1 MRKRWIAVPVAAGAL
16 AIGGV
21 AFAANNGE
29 PGELTLVDTAQSKV
43 MQTAADWISADEAKD
58 IAIEAA
64 GGGDIRELE
73 FDRGD
78 RMYEIELLMDQGEAD
93 IDIDAITGEV
103 LKLEWDDD
111 GGQDDWDDDYDSHE
125 EHNHHF
131 NEGEAPVANLIT
143 QEEATNIALGKASE
157 NARVIEIELDDDD
170 RYPVYEMELH
180 DGMFEYDID
189 IDARTGNIVEFEK
202 EEDD

>member
-1 MRKRWIAVPVAAGAL
+1 MRKRWIAAPIAAGAL

-78 RMYEIELLMDQGEAD
+78 RMYEIELLTDQGEAD

-103 LKLEWDDD
+103 LKLER
-111 GGQDDWDDDYDSHE
+111 DDWDDDHDG
-125 EHNHHF
+125 HNHHF
-131 NEGEAPVANLIT
+131 NESETPAADLIT
-143 QEEATNIALGKASE
+143 QEEATNIALSKAGE